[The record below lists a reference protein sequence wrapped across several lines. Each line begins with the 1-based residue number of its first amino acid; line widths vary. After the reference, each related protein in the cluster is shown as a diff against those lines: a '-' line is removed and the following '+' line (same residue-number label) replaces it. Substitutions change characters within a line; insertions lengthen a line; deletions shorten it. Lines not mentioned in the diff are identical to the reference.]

1 MSIHMQTISP
11 AHKFNFNNDCILR
24 YCVWFSNKETN
35 VGCSK
40 KKTIVN
46 PYNNDLAKELPTWH
60 YFRLWRKTLPPYDSC
75 NTRFFYKPRF
85 FSTQPQCCL
94 TFLWIELQML
104 LRCCPIHINI
114 IIMWHFLY
122 LLYLYLFLNLGLFIS
137 HLCDLF
143 LILIFIFIT
152 INRVISWIQTHL
164 FFCLFFRMYLDKNVY
179 EECEYF
185 SNSKSSTSGCCLVF
199 AWFFVSFSL
208 ALLMKLMP
216 IKKPVSSEEKI

>member
-1 MSIHMQTISP
+1 MQTISP
-11 AHKFNFNNDCILR
+11 AHKFNFSNDCILR
-24 YCVWFSNKETN
+24 YYVWFSNKETN
-35 VGCSK
+35 VECSK

-75 NTRFFYKPRF
+75 NVFFISHAF
-85 FSTQPQCCL
+85 FQLSLSVAWLFYELSFKCCL
-94 TFLWIELQML
+94 GG
-104 LRCCPIHINI
+104 CPIHINI

-137 HLCDLF
+137 YLCDLF

-199 AWFFVSFSL
+199 AWFFVNFSL

-216 IKKPVSSEEKI
+216 IKKPVSFEEKI